1 MLLQTN
7 TGRVIDLIKRFDKL
21 NNVDKIRLAIHIL
34 EHNYFNNELDTD
46 NIIYLL
52 KEILGEL
59 DPEYKKVI
67 VNFSRYTTV
76 MLMSGRY
83 LEFSD
88 VEKQKFSVEMLFNI
102 YETDFKDENI
112 NTRIN
117 NRLDVYNYAY
127 SLKIK

>member
-7 TGRVIDLIKRFDKL
+7 TERVIDLIKKFDRL

-46 NIIYLL
+46 NIINLL

-59 DPEYKKVI
+59 DPGYKKVL

-88 VEKQKFSVEMLFNI
+88 IEKQKFSIEMLFNI
-102 YETDFKDENI
+102 YETDFKDED
-112 NTRIN
+112 IN
-117 NRLDVYNYAY
+117 NKINRNLDVYNYAY
-127 SLKIK
+127 SLNI

>member
-7 TGRVIDLIKRFDKL
+7 TERVIDLIKKFDKL
-21 NNVDKIRLAIHIL
+21 NNVDKIRLVIHIL

-46 NIIYLL
+46 NIINLL

-59 DPEYKKVI
+59 DPEYKKVL

-88 VEKQKFSVEMLFNI
+88 IEKQKFSVEMLFNI

-127 SLKIK
+127 SLNI

>member
-7 TGRVIDLIKRFDKL
+7 TERVIDLIKKFDKL
-21 NNVDKIRLAIHIL
+21 NNVDKIRLVIHIL

-46 NIIYLL
+46 NIINLL

-59 DPEYKKVI
+59 DPEYKKVL

-83 LEFSD
+83 LEFS
-88 VEKQKFSVEMLFNI
+88 VMEKQKFSVEMLFNI
-102 YETDFKDENI
+102 YETDFKDESI
-112 NTRIN
+112 STRIN
-117 NRLDVYNYAY
+117 NRLNVYDYAY
-127 SLKIK
+127 SLNIQ

>member
-1 MLLQTN
+1 MLLETN
-7 TGRVIDLIKRFDKL
+7 TPRVVELVKRIDKL

-34 EHNYFNNELDTD
+34 EHNYFNNELDTND
-46 NIIYLL
+46 IINLL

-83 LEFSD
+83 LEFS
-88 VEKQKFSVEMLFNI
+88 VMEKQKFSVEMLFNI
-102 YETDFKDENI
+102 YETDFKDESI
-112 NTRIN
+112 STRIN
-117 NRLDVYNYAY
+117 NRLNVYDYAY
-127 SLKIK
+127 SLNIQ

>member
-7 TGRVIDLIKRFDKL
+7 TERVIDLIKKFDKL

-34 EHNYFNNELDTD
+34 EHNYFNNELDAD
-46 NIIYLL
+46 DIINLL

-59 DPEYKKVI
+59 NPEYKKVL

-88 VEKQKFSVEMLFNI
+88 IEKQKFSVEMLFNI
-102 YETDFKDENI
+102 YETDFKDESINI
-112 NTRIN
+112 KIN
-117 NRLDVYNYAY
+117 NRLNVYDYAY
-127 SLKIK
+127 SLNI